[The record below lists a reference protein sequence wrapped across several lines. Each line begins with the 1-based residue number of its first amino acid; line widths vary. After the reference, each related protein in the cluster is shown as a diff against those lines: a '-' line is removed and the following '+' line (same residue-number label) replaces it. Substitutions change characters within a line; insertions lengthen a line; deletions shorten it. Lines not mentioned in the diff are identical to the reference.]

1 MNETR
6 LRELLRDADQAVEQT
21 SPAAAEIAA
30 SVRGRCRRRAD
41 RRRDAVGILTATA
54 LAVLLSIPN
63 RGPSAPLDANVG
75 EADLAL
81 QRLIVQTGREA
92 EVATMVVREL
102 RARREADL
110 LARAAA
116 VSPPAEIARIEADI
130 AANLLLDQARVFAE
144 RPELRP
150 AAGWRCELILAA
162 FPDSAAAREARR
174 LLDSSGRSQ
183 RSDSPL
189 VRRGG
194 GTTQTDNFRG
204 ATL

>member
-6 LRELLRDADQAVEQT
+6 LRALLHDADHAVERT
-21 SPAAAEIAA
+21 SRPAGEIAA
-30 SVRGRCRRRAD
+30 AVRRRFRRRAD
-41 RRRDAVGILTATA
+41 RRRDAVGILSATA

-63 RGPSAPLDANVG
+63 RGPSAPVNANVG
-75 EADLAL
+75 QGDMAL
-81 QRLIVQTGREA
+81 QRMVIQRGREA
-92 EVATMVVREL
+92 ELATMVVREL
-102 RARREADL
+102 RARQAADL

-144 RPELRP
+144 RPELHS

-162 FPDSAAAREARR
+162 FPDSAAAKEARR

-183 RSDSPL
+183 RGDSPI

>member
-6 LRELLRDADQAVEQT
+6 LRALLRDADQAVEKT

-30 SVRGRCRRRAD
+30 AVRGRCRRRAD
-41 RRRDAVGILTATA
+41 RRRDALGVLAAAA
-54 LAVLLSIPN
+54 LAVTLSIPN
-63 RGPSAPLDANVG
+63 RAPIAPVTANVSTG
-75 EADLAL
+75 DVAL
-81 QRLIVQTGREA
+81 QRLVVQSGREA

-102 RARREADL
+102 RARREADQRAR
-110 LARAAA
+110 LAAT
-116 VSPPAEIARIEADI
+116 SPPAEAARVEADI
-130 AANLLLDQARVFAE
+130 AANLLLGQARVFAE
-144 RPELRP
+144 RPELRS

-162 FPDSAAAREARR
+162 FPDSAAAKEARR

-183 RSDSPL
+183 RGESPI

-194 GTTQTDNFRG
+194 RTTQTDILRG